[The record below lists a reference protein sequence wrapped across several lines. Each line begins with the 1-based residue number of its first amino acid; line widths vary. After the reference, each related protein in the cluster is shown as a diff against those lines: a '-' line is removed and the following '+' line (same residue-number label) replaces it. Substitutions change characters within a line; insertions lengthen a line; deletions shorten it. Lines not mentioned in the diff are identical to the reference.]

1 MNTLL
6 IKSIAGMLNFFI
18 VMALCLFL
26 PAMTFQFWQAWL
38 YLFCVLISVL
48 YITIYLLRQDSALLQ
63 RRLRVGMFSEPRLYQ
78 RIIQTFSSL
87 LFIFTYL
94 ISGFDHRF
102 HWSSVPP
109 FLVIPADVV
118 VLVGFYVVYKVFM
131 ANSYTSSVIEIS
143 EEQLVITTGPY
154 AHVRHPLYSG
164 ALLMMLATPIA
175 LGSWWGLIAIPPL
188 ILVVILRL
196 LDEEGFLRE
205 SLPGYE
211 EYCRIIS
218 WRLIPRVW

>member
-118 VLVGFYVVYKVFM
+118 VLVGFYVVYRVFM

>member
-1 MNTLL
+1 
-6 IKSIAGMLNFFI
+6 MLNFFI

-109 FLVIPADVV
+109 FLVITADAVALAGLYIV
-118 VLVGFYVVYKVFM
+118 HSVFKV
-131 ANSYTSSVIEIS
+131 NSHTSSVIEIS
-143 EEQLVITTGPY
+143 EGQRVISTGPY

-164 ALLMMLATPIA
+164 ALLMLLATPIA
-175 LGSWWGLIAIPPL
+175 LGSWRGLIAIPPL
-188 ILVVILRL
+188 ILVIILRL
-196 LDEEGFLRE
+196 LDEERFLRQ

-211 EYCRIIS
+211 EYCRLTP
-218 WRLIPRVW
+218 WRLIPRIW